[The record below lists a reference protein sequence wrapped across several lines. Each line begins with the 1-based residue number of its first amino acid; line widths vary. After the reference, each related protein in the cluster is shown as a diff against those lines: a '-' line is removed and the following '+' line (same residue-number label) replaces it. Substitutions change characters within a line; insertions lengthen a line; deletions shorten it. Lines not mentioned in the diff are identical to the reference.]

1 MTERRCKIPV
11 KVPAQALPKTARGRS
26 KYLKKEVTLMDH
38 EQDELFQSAAETL
51 TISLSEGIALDKL
64 SPLDTIRLQTRNSHY
79 RIFLL
84 DPQTGRALI
93 EGGPFPEPVDALVNG
108 SVTTSRFKP
117 GWIGVGMRLEF
128 WTDGKLT
135 STSPVQSYHVE
146 AHTPVEAM
154 ASLCK

>member
-1 MTERRCKIPV
+1 
-11 KVPAQALPKTARGRS
+11 
-26 KYLKKEVTLMDH
+26 MDYK
-38 EQDELFQSAAETL
+38 QDELFQSAAETL
-51 TISLSEGIALDKL
+51 TIDLSEGIALDTL
-64 SPLDTIRLQTRNSHY
+64 TPLDTICVQTRNSNY

-84 DPQTGRALI
+84 DPQKGRALI

-146 AHTPVEAM
+146 AHTPIDVM

>member
-1 MTERRCKIPV
+1 
-11 KVPAQALPKTARGRS
+11 
-26 KYLKKEVTLMDH
+26 MDYK
-38 EQDELFQSAAETL
+38 QDELFQSAAETL
-51 TISLSEGIALDKL
+51 TIDLSEGIALDTL
-64 SPLDTIRLQTRNSHY
+64 TPLDTIRVQTRNSSY

-84 DPQTGRALI
+84 DPKKGRALI
-93 EGGPFPEPVDALVNG
+93 EGGHFPEPVDALVNG

-117 GWIGVGMRLEF
+117 GWIGIGMRLEF

-146 AHTPVEAM
+146 AHTPFDVM